1 MVDIEKARQSGN
13 TCFEL
18 PLASTLAPQVSKMN
32 TTSFERIKFRKDPSE
47 ALQTV

>member
-18 PLASTLAPQVSKMN
+18 PLASTLAPQVCSPHD
-32 TTSFERIKFRKDPSE
+32 TTDFLESLLTRHG
-47 ALQTV
+47 